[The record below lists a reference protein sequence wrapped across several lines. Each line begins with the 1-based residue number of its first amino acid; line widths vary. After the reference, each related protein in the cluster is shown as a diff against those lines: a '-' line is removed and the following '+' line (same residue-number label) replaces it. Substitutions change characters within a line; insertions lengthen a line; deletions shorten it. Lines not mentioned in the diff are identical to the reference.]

1 MEWQRR
7 TTGENYTYN
16 NKWAH
21 EPAVML
27 RFPAVISVLYM
38 REWLTGFL
46 QWSTKH
52 NSLTRPGVHCGWCT
66 LVATFHG
73 RNANAVL
80 CAWKQV
86 WDTKRDRE
94 AGTNLTHNVA
104 GTKKIVIIIIIT
116 DSASRSCPRAKCT
129 SITLSFFSWQPQL
142 ARHRWWGLGKFTCS
156 IVVISEEISFFF
168 LNQLHNWSVSNRLSA
183 STERISSYRNR
194 DEEMRNE
201 K

>member
-104 GTKKIVIIIIIT
+104 GTKKNRNNNNNHRQCFT
-116 DSASRSCPRAKCT
+116 FLSSCKVHINYTEC
-129 SITLSFFSWQPQL
+129 FFSWQPQL

-168 LNQLHNWSVSNRLSA
+168 KSTAQLISFKSVECIHREDL
-183 STERISSYRNR
+183 ELQ
-194 DEEMRNE
+194 

>member
-1 MEWQRR
+1 MEWERR
-7 TTGENYTYN
+7 PTAWTENYTYN

-104 GTKKIVIIIIIT
+104 GTKKMIIIMT
-116 DSASRSCPRAKCT
+116 ECFTFLSSCKVHVNYT
-129 SITLSFFSWQPQL
+129 EFFSWQPQL

-156 IVVISEEISFFF
+156 IVVISEEISFLFF
-168 LNQLHNWSVSNRLSA
+168 ESTAQLISFKSVECIHREDL
-183 STERISSYRNR
+183 ELQ
-194 DEEMRNE
+194 

>member
-1 MEWQRR
+1 MAFSSWS
-7 TTGENYTYN
+7 GS
-16 NKWAH
+16 A
-21 EPAVML
+21 EPQVRITRIITNGPTSL
-27 RFPAVISVLYM
+27 LWCCDSPAVISVLYM

-156 IVVISEEISFFF
+156 IVVISEEISFF
-168 LNQLHNWSVSNRLSA
+168 LKSTAQLISFKSVECIHREDL
-183 STERISSYRNR
+183 ELQ
-194 DEEMRNE
+194 